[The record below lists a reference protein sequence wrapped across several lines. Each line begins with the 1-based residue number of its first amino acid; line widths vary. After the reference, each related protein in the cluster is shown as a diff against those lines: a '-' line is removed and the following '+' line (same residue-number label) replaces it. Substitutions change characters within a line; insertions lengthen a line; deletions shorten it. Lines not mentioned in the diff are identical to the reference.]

1 MRDSTILL
9 WNPSHK
15 MYSIYPKEF
24 TQLYSWQGK
33 EEATTNPRLSL
44 YIIRWLWLLAVQ
56 VGSVV
61 GSYSKVSY

>member
-1 MRDSTILL
+1 
-9 WNPSHK
+9 

-33 EEATTNPRLSL
+33 EEATTNPRLSQ